1 MKEPVINSDKAGRT
15 ACPPGA
21 NSALWT
27 SFLYTR
33 DMSKPPCCSCGK
45 VDSRRGCGG
54 IWWKWSC
61 VFKGLE
67 MDKFPFGWGRGT
79 PES

>member
-1 MKEPVINSDKAGRT
+1 MEECSKALYEGML
-15 ACPPGA
+15 AIPPRLD
-21 NSALWT
+21 SAFRE
-27 SFLYTR
+27 SESQPQH
-33 DMSKPPCCSCGK
+33 MSKPPCCSCGK

>member
-1 MKEPVINSDKAGRT
+1 MGGMWWREGGVVICFRGR
-15 ACPPGA
+15 C
-21 NSALWT
+21 
-27 SFLYTR
+27 
-33 DMSKPPCCSCGK
+33 MSKPPCCSCGT

>member
-1 MKEPVINSDKAGRT
+1 
-15 ACPPGA
+15 
-21 NSALWT
+21 
-27 SFLYTR
+27 
-33 DMSKPPCCSCGK
+33 MSMWKPPCCSCGT